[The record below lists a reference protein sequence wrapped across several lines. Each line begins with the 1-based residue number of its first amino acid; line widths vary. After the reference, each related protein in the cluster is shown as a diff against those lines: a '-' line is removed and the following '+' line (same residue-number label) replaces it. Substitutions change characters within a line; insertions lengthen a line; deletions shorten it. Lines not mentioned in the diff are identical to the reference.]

1 MYVWHRWS
9 RNVIPKVVNCTY
21 LLVIDQNF
29 CPLLVESRVI
39 ACWLFILVFTQLI
52 CWAFQGPL
60 VSPSVQQVY
69 LYLLCPRASLSSTLK
84 TCENSLLS
92 QWTSGYFSNHSLL
105 FTQLV
110 HWGTH
115 SRSEEFP
122 GGPMSPFFL
131 RGLCFPFFL
140 VGLCFLVVQGGP
152 VINGF
157 RCPLSLF

>member
-1 MYVWHRWS
+1 MFLQRYYRQICHQSKFPSIICWESSHCLLAVCFGLQ
-9 RNVIPKVVNCTY
+9 VY
-21 LLVIDQNF
+21 LLSF
-29 CPLLVESRVI
+29 SRTS
-39 ACWLFILVFTQLI
+39 L
-52 CWAFQGPL
+52 
-60 VSPSVQQVY
+60 SVQQVY

-92 QWTSGYFSNHSLL
+92 QWTSEYFSNHSLL

-115 SRSEEFP
+115 SRSEKFP
-122 GGPMSPFFL
+122 GCPMSPFFL
-131 RGLCFPFFL
+131 WSLCFPYFL

-157 RCPLSLF
+157 RCPLSLL